1 MCKHH
6 FMADEKNPKRN
17 YRWPW
22 FVLAGVVLGVVL
34 MIVWV
39 GYAALREKEER
50 NFSAPLPAQG
60 R

>member
-1 MCKHH
+1 
-6 FMADEKNPKRN
+6 MADEKIPERN